1 MTEAMELFD
10 KQILDEAARNYKEAV
25 QRIEGKNSLAKKILL
40 ETLMAS
46 ISLVCCITLCAGS
59 VALAVFKH
67 PYWALFTVLI
77 AVYEAWWFLRKML
90 GCITLIVGGTS
101 K

>member
-10 KQILDEAARNYKEAV
+10 KQKMDEASKNYKEAI
-25 QRIEGKNSLAKKILL
+25 QRIEGKNSLAKKLLL
-40 ETLMAS
+40 ETALAS
-46 ISLVCCITLCAGS
+46 ISLVCCVVLCAGS

-90 GCITLIVGGTS
+90 GCITLIIGGTV